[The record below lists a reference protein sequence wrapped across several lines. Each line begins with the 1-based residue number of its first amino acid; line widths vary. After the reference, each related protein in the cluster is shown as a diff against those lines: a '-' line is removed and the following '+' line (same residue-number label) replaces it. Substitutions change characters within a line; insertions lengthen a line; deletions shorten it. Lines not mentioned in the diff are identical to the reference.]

1 MGRLKQ
7 KGKAGAAKAYMT
19 RSAAVKKLQCSLAD
33 FRRLCILKGIFP
45 REPRSRKKANKGS
58 SAPTN
63 FYYAK
68 DIAYLAHEP
77 VLRKLREHKAF
88 AKKLSRALGRGEW
101 SSAKSLEE
109 NKPVYR
115 LDHII
120 KERYP
125 TFVDAVRDIDDALCM
140 IFLFAS
146 LPSDSKV
153 SPSLIEN
160 CARLAAEWQL
170 YVMHTHSLRKVF
182 LSIKGV
188 YYQAEVFD
196 QTVTWLV
203 PYQFTQTIPSDV
215 DVRVML
221 TFLELYQ
228 TLLGFVFFKL
238 YTDAGLVY
246 PPPLDVKKDE
256 GAAGVGAFNLQ
267 EAKAARPTTTAAKS
281 KVVEV
286 DGKRVS
292 SKDVRQTIKSIATS
306 GSGDKD
312 VEMPSVDAE
321 PTNEDDE
328 EFVEDTTE
336 ENPEDAPSAPAFT
349 TATLPT
355 LKTLSTLPQST
366 SAKLFAPYTFWL
378 SRETS
383 RPIFEF
389 IVRSFG
395 GRIGWPATSGSG
407 SPFDESD
414 ESITHVIID
423 RPLVQR
429 ANESEAEKERRRRR
443 KYVQPQ
449 WVVDCVNAGK
459 ILLEDL
465 YAQGKT
471 LPPHLSPF
479 GEHAEAYDPT
489 AGLVGAGEDEE
500 MDEDEEVEGEED
512 EAEGSEEEAGAARPA
527 KSALKAAASAEDD
540 AALRAAELAAEAAG
554 IDYGTFEK
562 EAKKAQKKAKKAEAP
577 QEDEAEQDMNKMLMS
592 NKQRKLY
599 ERMKY
604 GQKKRTE
611 EVSLLRRVPTFA
623 CGLTGAL
630 CSDKIW
636 SRRSAPSRRRR
647 NGARSRDLP
656 RSVLLFLYCFV

>member
-7 KGKAGAAKAYMT
+7 KGKAGAAKAYVT

-45 REPRSRKKANKGS
+45 REPRNRKKANKGS

-101 SSAKSLEE
+101 SSAKSLED

-153 SPSLIEN
+153 APSLIEN

-170 YVMHTHSLRKVF
+170 YAMHTHSLRKVF

-203 PYQFTQTIPSDV
+203 PYQFTQTIPTDV

-246 PPPLDVKKDE
+246 PPPIDAKKDE
-256 GAAGVGAFNLQ
+256 GAAGVGAFSLQ
-267 EAKAARPTTTAAKS
+267 EAKPSQPAATASNS
-281 KVVEV
+281 KAAEF

-292 SKDVRQTIKSIATS
+292 SKDVRQTIKSITTS
-306 GSGDKD
+306 RSGNPD
-312 VEMPSVDAE
+312 VDMPTVDDPD
-321 PTNEDDE
+321 PTREDDE

-336 ENPEDAPSAPAFT
+336 ENPEEASSAPAFT
-349 TATLPT
+349 TAALPT

-389 IVRSFG
+389 LVRAFG

-407 SPFDESD
+407 SPFDEND
-414 ESITHVIID
+414 EAITHVIID

-429 ANESEAEKERRRRR
+429 VGESEADKERRRRR
-443 KYVQPQ
+443 KHVQPQ
-449 WVVDCVNAGK
+449 WVVDCINAGR

-489 AGLVGAGEDEE
+489 AGLIGYAEDAE
-500 MDEDEEVEGEED
+500 MDAEVDEVEGEED
-512 EAEGSEEEAGAARPA
+512 EAEGSEEEDVARPA
-527 KSALKAAASAEDD
+527 KSALKAAASAEDA

-554 IDYGTFEK
+554 VDYGTFEK
-562 EAKKAQKKAKKAEAP
+562 EAKKAQKKSKKTEAP
-577 QEDEAEQDMNKMLMS
+577 QEVAEEENMNKMMMS
-592 NKQRKLY
+592 NKHRKLY
-599 ERMKY
+599 GRMKH
-604 GQKKRTE
+604 GQKKRSE
-611 EVSLLRRVPTFA
+611 ERQSLEQKKHAIEKEKKRRVKS
-623 CGLTGAL
+623 L
-630 CSDKIW
+630 
-636 SRRSAPSRRRR
+636 
-647 NGARSRDLP
+647 
-656 RSVLLFLYCFV
+656 

>member
-7 KGKAGAAKAYMT
+7 KGKAGAAKAYVT

-45 REPRSRKKANKGS
+45 REPRHRKRANKGS
-58 SAPTN
+58 SAPTS

-77 VLRKLREHKAF
+77 VLMKLREHKAF

-109 NKPVYR
+109 NRPVYR

-140 IFLFAS
+140 IFLFAT
-146 LPSDSKV
+146 LPSDAKV

-170 YVMHTHSLRKVF
+170 YVMHTHALRKVF

-203 PYQFTQTIPSDV
+203 PYQFTQNIPTDV

-238 YTDAGLVY
+238 YADAGLVY
-246 PPPLDVKKDE
+246 PPPLDMQKDE
-256 GAAGVGAFNLQ
+256 GAAGLGAFSLKETTRAT
-267 EAKAARPTTTAAKS
+267 EANASQKAKQ
-281 KVVEV
+281 VEV
-286 DGKRVS
+286 EGKRIS
-292 SKDVRQTIKSIATS
+292 GKDVRQTIKSISAT
-306 GSGDKD
+306 GTGDDD
-312 VEMPSVDAE
+312 VEMPDADTSADVE
-321 PTNEDDE
+321 AAEED
-328 EFVEDTTE
+328 FIPQPSTS
-336 ENPEDAPSAPAFT
+336 NPQEAAV
-349 TATLPT
+349 LPT
-355 LKTLSTLPQST
+355 LQSLSSLPQST
-366 SAKLFAPYTFWL
+366 SSKLFAPYTFWL

-395 GRIGWPATSGSG
+395 GRIGWPASSGSG
-407 SPFDESD
+407 SPFDETD
-414 ESITHVIID
+414 DSITHVIID
-423 RPLVQR
+423 RPLV
-429 ANESEAEKERRRRR
+429 EKPDETEEERERRRRR

-449 WVVDCVNAGK
+449 WVVDCINAGK
-459 ILLEDL
+459 VLFEEL

-479 GEHAEAYDPT
+479 EAREGAYDPT
-489 AGLVGAGEDEE
+489 VGVSGEDA
-500 MDEDEEVEGEED
+500 MDEDDESQAED
-512 EAEGSEEEAGAARPA
+512 ASDAEGSEEEAEARPD
-527 KSALKAAASAEDD
+527 KAALAAAAVAEDA
-540 AALRAAELAAEAAG
+540 AALRAAELEAEAAG
-554 IDYGTFEK
+554 VDFGTFEK
-562 EAKKAQKKAKKAEAP
+562 QAKKARKKTKASEEQGP
-577 QEDEAEQDMNKMLMS
+577 AEGEEDMNKMMMS

-599 ERMKY
+599 EKMKY
-604 GQKKRTE
+604 SENKRTADRQALEQKRHIIEKEKKRKVKAT
-611 EVSLLRRVPTFA
+611 
-623 CGLTGAL
+623 
-630 CSDKIW
+630 
-636 SRRSAPSRRRR
+636 
-647 NGARSRDLP
+647 
-656 RSVLLFLYCFV
+656 

>member
-19 RSAAVKKLQCSLAD
+19 RSTAIKKLQCSLAD
-33 FRRLCILKGIFP
+33 FRRLCILKGIYP
-45 REPRSRKKANKGS
+45 REPRNRKKANKGS

-125 TFVDAVRDIDDALCM
+125 TFIDAVRDIDDALCM

-153 SPSLIEN
+153 SPTLIEN

-170 YVMHTHSLRKVF
+170 YVMHTHALRKVF

-188 YYQAEVFD
+188 YYQAEVLD
-196 QTVTWLV
+196 QTITWLV
-203 PYQFTQTIPSDV
+203 PYQFTQTIPVDV

-238 YTDAGLVY
+238 YTDAALVY
-246 PPPLDVKKDE
+246 PPPLDTQKDE
-256 GAAGVGAFNLQ
+256 GAAGVGAFTLQ
-267 EAKAARPTTTAAKS
+267 EAKDARSAPTAKS
-281 KVVEV
+281 KTVEV

-292 SKDVRQTIKSIATS
+292 SKDVRQTIKSITA
-306 GSGDKD
+306 GAAGDAD
-312 VEMPSVDAE
+312 VDMPAVDVAANDE
-321 PTNEDDE
+321 DE
-328 EFVEDTTE
+328 EFVEDTAEE
-336 ENPEDAPSAPAFT
+336 ENPDDAPSAPAMT
-349 TATLPT
+349 TAALPT
-355 LKTLSTLPQST
+355 LKTLSTLPQLT

-389 IVRSFG
+389 IVRAFG

-407 SPFDESD
+407 SPFDEAD
-414 ESITHVIID
+414 DSITHVIID
-423 RPLVQR
+423 RPVVQR
-429 ANESEAEKERRRRR
+429 ANESEEERERRRRR

-459 ILLEDL
+459 ILLEDM

-479 GEHAEAYDPT
+479 GERADAYDPT
-489 AGLVGAGEDEE
+489 AGIAGADEDEE
-500 MDEDEEVEGEED
+500 MEDEEEVVEGGSD
-512 EAEGSEEEAGAARPA
+512 EEEEARPLKA
-527 KSALKAAASAEDD
+527 ALKAAATAEDA

-554 IDYGTFEK
+554 VDFGTFEK
-562 EAKKAQKKAKKAEAP
+562 ESKKAQKKAKKAEVP
-577 QEDEAEQDMNKMLMS
+577 KEDEAEQNMNKMMMS

-604 GQKKRTE
+604 GEKKRAAERQDLEQKKRTIE
-611 EVSLLRRVPTFA
+611 KE
-623 CGLTGAL
+623 
-630 CSDKIW
+630 KK
-636 SRRSAPSRRRR
+636 RRSKAP
-647 NGARSRDLP
+647 
-656 RSVLLFLYCFV
+656 

>member
-45 REPRSRKKANKGS
+45 REPRNRKKANKGS

-63 FYYAK
+63 FYYTK

-88 AKKLSRALGRGEW
+88 AKKLARALGRGEW

-140 IFLFAS
+140 IFLFAT
-146 LPSDSKV
+146 LPSDSKI

-170 YVMHTHSLRKVF
+170 YVMHTHALRKVF

-203 PYQFTQTIPSDV
+203 PYQFTQTIPADV

-246 PPPLDVKKDE
+246 PPPIDTKKDE
-256 GAAGVGAFNLQ
+256 GAAGVGAFSLQ
-267 EAKAARPTTTAAKS
+267 EAKDARSAANTKS

-286 DGKRVS
+286 DGKRIS
-292 SKDVRQTIKSIATS
+292 SKDVRQTIKSITAS
-306 GSGDKD
+306 SMDGPD
-312 VEMPSVDAE
+312 VQMPSVDGAQV
-321 PTNEDDE
+321 NDDDE
-328 EFVEDTTE
+328 EFVEDTM
-336 ENPEDAPSAPAFT
+336 EDNADDDTPSAPAFT
-349 TATLPT
+349 TAPLPT

-366 SAKLFAPYTFWL
+366 SSKLFAPYTFWL

-423 RPLVQR
+423 RPVVQKS
-429 ANESEAEKERRRRR
+429 NETEAERERRRRR

-449 WVVDCVNAGK
+449 WVVDSVNAGK

-479 GEHAEAYDPT
+479 GERADAYDPT
-489 AGLVGAGEDEE
+489 AGLVGREDDEEMEDEE
-500 MDEDEEVEGEED
+500 MVAEGEDEEVEGSADEELPVK
-512 EAEGSEEEAGAARPA
+512 A
-527 KSALKAAASAEDD
+527 ALKAAAAAEDA
-540 AALRAAELAAEAAG
+540 AALRAAELEAEAAG
-554 IDYGTFEK
+554 VDFGTFEK
-562 EAKKAQKKAKKAEAP
+562 ETKKAQKKARKADAP
-577 QEDEAEQDMNKMLMS
+577 KEDEAEQDMNKMMMS

-604 GQKKRTE
+604 GEKKRAAERQQLEQKKWE
-611 EVSLLRRVPTFA
+611 IEKEKKRR
-623 CGLTGAL
+623 GK
-630 CSDKIW
+630 S
-636 SRRSAPSRRRR
+636 S
-647 NGARSRDLP
+647 
-656 RSVLLFLYCFV
+656 